1 MPQAA
6 RRLAAIM
13 FTDIVGYTSLSEA
26 DEEATLRLLEEH
38 RRLLRPVFSR
48 HGGRE
53 VKTMGDAFLVE
64 FASSLDAVR
73 CALDIQE
80 KIDERNA
87 KGAPQMLR
95 VRIGVHAGEVVGA
108 GDDVYGDAVNIAARI
123 EPLAEPGGTC
133 ISKQVFDLVRGKV
146 DAQLVS
152 LGPVELKN
160 VKAPIEIYKVLRRK
174 KAGEEKRLSSGVK
187 TRVAVLP
194 FDNYSSNPGDD
205 YFADGLTE
213 ELIGTLSK
221 IHELSVISRTSV
233 MQYKGKPK
241 SMSEIGRELNAGT
254 ILEGS
259 VRKAGN
265 RVRVSIQMVDT
276 TEDRHVWAESY
287 DRDLEDIFSV
297 QSDIASK
304 VAEALRLELLTAE
317 RKGIREAPTKNAE
330 ANLLY
335 LKGVYHGDKGSPSDI
350 MKAIEYLELAVEHDP
365 EFALAYASISGYYVG
380 AAGEAI
386 SSEEAFPKAKENLAR
401 AMAINPNLAEAHNAK
416 GWIAF
421 QYDWDWKAAEASF
434 RKAIA
439 LNPSLAFAHDWYG
452 RMLAALG
459 RFDEAIAEM
468 GRAYEL
474 DPASPW
480 VTSRFGLVY
489 WIAGKNLEAREMF
502 TKVAKANP
510 RFARAHGG
518 LAFVNATEGRKD
530 EAMKEVDAAVAIAD
544 EAFFRTHQAVVY
556 ASVGSTEKARQ
567 ILERLLAGKYRGFAT
582 PAWIAA
588 IYYCL
593 GDQDKGYEWMV
604 KAYESRDPSIPW
616 YNKWPIL
623 DVERRDPRFVKMLHK
638 MRLP

>member
-1 MPQAA
+1 
-6 RRLAAIM
+6 M
-13 FTDIVGYTSLSEA
+13 FTDIVGYTSLSQA

-38 RRLLRPVFSR
+38 QKLLRPVFSR

-64 FASSLDAVR
+64 FASSLDALR
-73 CALDIQE
+73 CALDIQGRIE
-80 KIDERNA
+80 ERNA
-87 KGAPQMLR
+87 KGKPQRLR
-95 VRIGVHAGEVVGA
+95 VRIGIHVGEVIGA

-123 EPLAEPGGTC
+123 EPLAEPGGIC
-133 ISKQVFDLVRGKV
+133 ISKQVFDLVQGKV
-146 DAQLVS
+146 VAKLAS
-152 LGPVELKN
+152 MGSVELKN
-160 VKAPIEIYKVLRRK
+160 VRAPIEIYKVLPT
-174 KAGEEKRLSSGVK
+174 KAGAGERLPASLK

-194 FDNYSSNPGDD
+194 FDNYSSNSGDD

-241 SMSEIGRELNAGT
+241 SISEIGRELNAGT

-259 VRKAGN
+259 VRKAGD
-265 RVRVSIQMVDT
+265 RVRVSIQMVDA
-276 TEDRHVWAESY
+276 TEDKHVWAESY

-297 QSDIASK
+297 QSDIAAK
-304 VAEALRLELLTAE
+304 VAEALKLELLTAE
-317 RKGIREAPTKNAE
+317 KKAVREAPTKNAE
-330 ANLLY
+330 ANLLF
-335 LKGVYHGDKGSPSDI
+335 LKGVYQGEKGSPSDI
-350 MKAIEYLELAVEHDP
+350 MKAIEYFELAVEQDP
-365 EFALAYASISGYYVG
+365 EFALAYASIAAYYVA

-386 SSEEAFPKAKENLAR
+386 PSETAFPKAKAALAR
-401 AMAINPNLAEAHNAK
+401 AMAIDPDLAEAHNAK
-416 GWIAF
+416 AWIAF

-434 RKAIA
+434 KEAIA
-439 LNPSLAFAHDWYG
+439 LKPSLAFAHDWYG

-459 RFDEAIAEM
+459 RFDEAIAET

-480 VTSRFGLVY
+480 VTIRFAMVY
-489 WIAGKNLEAREMF
+489 WMAGRNKEAREMF
-502 TKVAKANP
+502 SKVAREMFSKVARENP
-510 RFARAHGG
+510 KFGRAHGG
-518 LAFVNATEGRKD
+518 LAFVNATEGRKED
-530 EAMKEVDAAVAIAD
+530 VMKEIDAAVALGD
-544 EAFFRTHQAVVY
+544 EAYFRTHQAVIY
-556 ASVGSTEKARQ
+556 ASVGSTQKARK
-567 ILERLLAGKYRGFAT
+567 ILENLLAGKYKGFAT

-588 IYYCL
+588 IYYWL

-623 DVERRDPRFVKMLHK
+623 DVERRDPRFVQMLRKMK
-638 MRLP
+638 LP